1 MRARSGPLAG
11 LTHHGAHVFK
21 VDVHMAVFVD
31 DFGNAAD
38 GVLQHVVGVGKGF
51 VLGDVIAQHFQ
62 QLFVQHDDQRINVG
76 FQLGQAV
83 VGVLHAAATFPVE
96 RLGHHAHREDAHLLG
111 HASDHRGCARA
122 RAAAHTSSDEQH
134 VRAINGGADVFH
146 GRFCGITAF
155 VGLAASAQA
164 AAAELDDAVGRAAGQ
179 GLRVGVGAN
188 EFHALHA
195 AGNHVLN
202 GVAAAT
208 AHADHLD
215 LGALVEFFGFDHFDG
230 HLGAPVSLRVW
241 ICQ

>member
-1 MRARSGPLAG
+1 MSNM
-11 LTHHGAHVFK
+11 VFEMVEPSATEAVIK
-21 VDVHMAVFVD
+21 VI
-31 DFGNAAD
+31 
-38 GVLQHVVGVGKGF
+38 GVGGGGCNAIDNMIEGGIHGVEF
-51 VLGDVIAQHFQ
+51 IAANT
-62 QLFVQHDDQRINVG
+62 D
-76 FQLGQAV
+76 
-83 VGVLHAAATFPVE
+83 
-96 RLGHHAHREDAHLLG
+96 
-111 HASDHRGCARA
+111 
-122 RAAAHTSSDEQH
+122 
-134 VRAINGGADVFH
+134 
-146 GRFCGITAF
+146 
-155 VGLAASAQA
+155 AQA
-164 AAAELDDAVGRAAGQ
+164 LRRNRASVQIQIGQTLTRGLGAAAELDDAVGRAAGQ